1 MSPSAQFQSQ
11 ELENITNNLGTV
23 GTAEKS
29 VLPTADAVTNMSRIG
44 KEADQMASAPIVVNN
59 TNNQSAPDNS
69 AGQDNMLAV
78 MTEPTVRLAKSS
90 SLVRA
95 QDRRFL

>member
-1 MSPSAQFQSQ
+1 
-11 ELENITNNLGTV
+11 
-23 GTAEKS
+23 
-29 VLPTADAVTNMSRIG
+29 MSRIG
-44 KEADQMASAPIVVNN
+44 KEADQMSQPPIVVQNN
-59 TNNQSAPDNS
+59 TTQAPPDNS

>member
-1 MSPSAQFQSQ
+1 
-11 ELENITNNLGTV
+11 
-23 GTAEKS
+23 
-29 VLPTADAVTNMSRIG
+29 
-44 KEADQMASAPIVVNN
+44 MASAPIVVNN

-95 QDRRFL
+95 QDRRFI